1 MTPSHFFFIAAYHI
15 PLVGCLVSEGL
26 GISTVLT
33 HTFRVPLYLRPVWR
47 VRQCPM
53 SMQLVITVN
62 VNHHGPVSSGVP
74 YNSPCVLT
82 GKQIAGVACPEQHR
96 LQLLPHLAVS
106 PMFTE
111 NVSRIDLPRNVME
124 LNHSRGDGFACVVV
138 RQSMP
143 TLM

>member
-1 MTPSHFFFIAAYHI
+1 MDDTIAFLFIAAYHI

-47 VRQCPM
+47 VRQRPM

-62 VNHHGPVSSGVP
+62 VNHHEPVSSGVP
-74 YNSPCVLT
+74 YNSPYVLT
-82 GKQIAGVACPEQHR
+82 GKQITGVACPEQHR

-111 NVSRIDLPRNVME
+111 NISRVDLPRDVVE
-124 LNHSRGDGFACVVV
+124 GDHPRSDGFARVMI
-138 RQSMP
+138 R
-143 TLM
+143 

>member
-1 MTPSHFFFIAAYHI
+1 MLDDTIAFLYIAAYHI

-47 VRQCPM
+47 VRQRPM

-62 VNHHGPVSSGVP
+62 VNHHEPVSSVAP
-74 YNSPCVLT
+74 KDSPFVLT
-82 GKQIAGVACPEQHR
+82 GEQITGVACPEQHR

-111 NVSRIDLPRNVME
+111 NISRVDLPRDVVE
-124 LNHSRGDGFACVVV
+124 GDHPRSDGFARVMI
-138 RQSMP
+138 R
-143 TLM
+143 